1 MRAIGSELQN
11 AAPPKRRDRW
21 RQSIGLCHQTIKLN
35 KIATIRGDPF
45 AVPIFQVSS
54 LRDDSYAA
62 RSKIPAAPIPP
73 PMHIV
78 TIA

>member
-1 MRAIGSELQN
+1 LSLVG
-11 AAPPKRRDRW
+11 AATNNFVMEEK
-21 RQSIGLCHQTIKLN
+21 IK
-35 KIATIRGDPF
+35 AAR
-45 AVPIFQVSS
+45 
-54 LRDDSYAA
+54 YAA